1 MNMKPYHSFL
11 MLASTVAF
19 TVLGQLLVKKGM
31 VAVGAAGESKNIAET
46 IIRAFTNLY
55 VIAGLG
61 SALCAAA
68 CWLLA
73 LSKLPLSHAYPFIA
87 FTFVLVPIGAKLM
100 FGEEIS
106 MARWIGI
113 AFIIIGVWLSYR

>member
-1 MNMKPYHSFL
+1 MKSSYSFL
-11 MLASTVAF
+11 MLALTVAF

-31 VAVGAAGESKNIAET
+31 VAVGAAGEAKNVVET
-46 IIRAFTNLY
+46 IFRGFTNFY

-61 SALCAAA
+61 GALCAAA

-73 LSKLPLSHAYPFIA
+73 LTKMPLSHAYPFIA
-87 FTFVLVPIGAKLM
+87 FTFVLVPVGAKLI
-100 FGEEIS
+100 FGEDIS